1 MATLLLAGL
10 IPGLFLLLLLIV
22 TGVLIYK
29 LFCQRDEFDITGR
42 HDRRSPNDDD
52 ELEMTPIGHSEP
64 ESDNRRTRRGSSHG
78 RSSLPPVPE
87 VEISPD
93 PRTSIQTAPRP
104 SIKSFKQ
111 GSFFYSSSVRSQIP
125 PQGTSVE
132 SAGVWF

>member
-104 SIKSFKQ
+104 SIKP
-111 GSFFYSSSVRSQIP
+111 GSFSYSSIRSHLP
-125 PQGTSVE
+125 TQGTSVE